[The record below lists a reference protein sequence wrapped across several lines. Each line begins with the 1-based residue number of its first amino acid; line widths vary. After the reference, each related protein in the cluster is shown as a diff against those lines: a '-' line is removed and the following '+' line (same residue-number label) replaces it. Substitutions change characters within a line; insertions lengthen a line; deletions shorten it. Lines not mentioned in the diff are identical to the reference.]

1 MKPAA
6 PASAANRIVRPSG
19 NGSPVAAI
27 TAKIHSRPEPSTQAS
42 TGSTP
47 SRRLFSPA
55 PKSATPQHRAA
66 QMEYAMAATQGIRS
80 TTVCTALPATGPATG
95 RVAAASA
102 TDCPAWWTALPCEVD
117 DVGGGVGA
125 GAGVAEPEPPP
136 ADPPPVPP
144 PEPPPPVPDGIVPPP
159 PDEGV

>member
-19 NGSPVAAI
+19 SGSPVATI
-27 TAKIHSRPEPSTQAS
+27 TAKIHSRPEPSTPAS

-66 QMEYAMAATQGIRS
+66 QMEDAMAGTQGIRA
-80 TTVCTALPATGPATG
+80 TTVFTPLPATGAATG
-95 RVAAASA
+95 GDFAAS
-102 TDCPAWWTALPCEVD
+102 
-117 DVGGGVGA
+117 GA
-125 GAGVAEPEPPP
+125 
-136 ADPPPVPP
+136 D
-144 PEPPPPVPDGIVPPP
+144 
-159 PDEGV
+159 